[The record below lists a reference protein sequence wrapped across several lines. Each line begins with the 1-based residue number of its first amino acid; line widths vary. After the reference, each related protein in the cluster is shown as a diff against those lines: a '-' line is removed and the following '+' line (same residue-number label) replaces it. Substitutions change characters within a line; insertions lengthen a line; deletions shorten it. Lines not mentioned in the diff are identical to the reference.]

1 MILPKFRPTLS
12 ALNLALKYS
21 NLFRDDY
28 NLLDNVKF
36 YNLNF

>member
-1 MILPKFRPTLS
+1 MILPKFKTVLYT
-12 ALNLALKYS
+12 LNLALKDS